1 MERYELIPNH
11 QFGFRNKHATIE
23 QIHRII
29 KRINNDIEPDRYCT
43 VVFLDV
49 TQASDKIWHQG
60 LLYKIKNNFPT
71 DLYAIIRS
79 YLLYKTFRI
88 KYGEIIIQ
96 LKKILGYLWNV
107 SGAFQDSILG
117 PYFICYISLIFRSL

>member
-11 QFGFRNKHATIE
+11 QFGFRSKHATIE
-23 QIHRII
+23 QIHRIV

-43 VVFLDV
+43 AVFLDV

-79 YLLYKTFRI
+79 YLLYRI

-96 LKKILGYLWNV
+96 LKKILEYL
-107 SGAFQDSILG
+107 
-117 PYFICYISLIFRSL
+117 